1 MSNKIKNID
10 LQYPYV
16 VLVNKQ
22 DREIGIMKKLEAH
35 QLGLLHRA
43 FSVFIFN
50 SNQQLLLQKR
60 ALTKYHSP
68 GLWSN
73 SCCSHP
79 MPNEDIVSAIK
90 RRCIEELGIN
100 IIPNKVFDFIYKT
113 KFENGLIEY
122 EYDHVYIAYSDTK
135 VNLNYDEVDSIEYKD
150 MLFIKNDI
158 KYNPKKYTEWFKICF
173 NRIYDHMSSYFMNN
187 TLYT

>member
-1 MSNKIKNID
+1 
-10 LQYPYV
+10 
-16 VLVNKQ
+16 
-22 DREIGIMKKLEAH
+22 
-35 QLGLLHRA
+35 
-43 FSVFIFN
+43 
-50 SNQQLLLQKR
+50 
-60 ALTKYHSP
+60 
-68 GLWSN
+68 
-73 SCCSHP
+73 

-100 IIPNKVFDFIYKT
+100 IIPNKVFDFLYKT